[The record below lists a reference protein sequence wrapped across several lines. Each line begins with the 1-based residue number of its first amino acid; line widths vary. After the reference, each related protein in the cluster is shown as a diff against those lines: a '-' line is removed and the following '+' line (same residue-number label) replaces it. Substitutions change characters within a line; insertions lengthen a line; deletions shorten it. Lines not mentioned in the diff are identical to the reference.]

1 MNPFRRQRPT
11 WATSLATALLGVG
24 LLSGC
29 VTPDIGGPIA
39 PRWDENAGLL
49 TLSSGRTLA
58 VYPADLAYTGDALYR
73 WPDGREYDG
82 SWQNGRPEGMG
93 QETLPDGE
101 RYRGTWSGGKRVG
114 HGELN
119 RSDGSRYVGDFAG
132 GVREGIG
139 SERSAAG
146 LYHGDW
152 ADDLPNGE
160 GEYFGNDGASYRGQ
174 WRNGLRDGSGYYDDG
189 QGNSYDGDWTADTPN
204 GFGEMVNADGSVY
217 DGQLTNNLRNGY
229 GRLESGGF
237 SYEGTWLA
245 GKRHGYGRAVT
256 PDGSEYLGGWENGN
270 RHGFGRAS
278 WADGGYHDGEWQHD
292 QSLGP
297 GIRVDSA
304 GIEISGVWN
313 QDLITNALVVLPGGA
328 QYAGSFMKRDGSVS
342 PRLIDWLSAQ
352 AGAGNGAAA
361 LFLGRI
367 YSDYSDPRPDPERAR
382 GFFLEA
388 AAAGIAEAA
397 YRAAL
402 LVPEGSSSAQRIR
415 LLAEAADDG
424 YATASALLGE
434 YYAMGRYVARDTSVA
449 ITYLGQA
456 SDRGDL
462 SARNNLAWILAT
474 YPDSMLRDGERALEL
489 IQPLARLYSN
499 WRHLDTLAASYA
511 ELGDFELAATTQQR
525 ALDDFQ
531 AKRSETDLAEIDQV
545 QLDNMTERL
554 ALYQQGRKFREY
566 GGDPESSENTN

>member
-1 MNPFRRQRPT
+1 M
-11 WATSLATALLGVG
+11 TALFGVG

-39 PRWDENAGLL
+39 PRWDANAGLL

-82 SWQNGRPEGMG
+82 SWQNGKPEGMG

-101 RYRGTWSGGKRVG
+101 RYRGTWSGGRRVG

-119 RSDGSRYVGDFAG
+119 RSDGSRYVGDFAE
-132 GVREGIG
+132 GVRAGIG

-189 QGNSYDGDWTADTPN
+189 QGSSYDGDWTADTPN
-204 GFGEMVNADGSVY
+204 GFGVMANADGSVY
-217 DGQLTNNLRNGY
+217 DGQLASNLRNGY

-292 QSLGP
+292 QPVGP

-313 QDLITNALVVLPGGA
+313 QDLITNALVLLPGGE
-328 QYAGSFMKRDGSVS
+328 QYAGSFMKHDRSVS
-342 PRLIDWLSAQ
+342 PRLIDWLSIQ
-352 AGAGNGAAA
+352 ASASNGAAS

-367 YSDYSDPRPDPERAR
+367 YSDYSEPQPDPERAL
-382 GFFLEA
+382 GLFLDA

-402 LVPEGSSSAQRIR
+402 LIPEDNPSQQRIR
-415 LLAEAADDG
+415 LLVGAAGDG
-424 YATASALLGE
+424 YAPASALLGD
-434 YYAMGRYVARDTSVA
+434 YYATGRYVARDTSVA

-462 SARNNLAWILAT
+462 TARNNLAWILAT

-489 IQPLARLYSN
+489 IQPIARLYSN

-525 ALDDFQ
+525 ALDDFREQ
-531 AKRSETDLAEIDQV
+531 RSEADLAETDQL

-566 GGDPESSENTN
+566 GGSRESSENTN

>member
-1 MNPFRRQRPT
+1 V
-11 WATSLATALLGVG
+11 TSLLGIG

-29 VTPDIGGPIA
+29 VTPDIGGPVA

-49 TLSSGRTLA
+49 TLSSGRTVA
-58 VYPADLAYTGDALYR
+58 VYPADLAYSGDALYR

-82 SWQNGRPEGMG
+82 SWRNGKPDGMG
-93 QETLPDGE
+93 QETRPDGE
-101 RYRGTWSGGKRVG
+101 RYRGTWAGGKRVG

-119 RSDGSRYVGDFAG
+119 RSDGSRYVGDFAE

-174 WRNGLRDGSGYYDDG
+174 WRNGLRDGSGFYDDG
-189 QGNSYDGDWTADTPN
+189 QGNSYDGDWTADSPN
-204 GFGEMVNADGSVY
+204 GFGVMANADGSVY
-217 DGQLTNNLRNGY
+217 DGQLTSNLRNGY

-270 RHGFGRAS
+270 RHGYGRAS

-292 QSLGP
+292 QPLGP
-297 GIRVDSA
+297 GIRVDAA

-313 QDLITNALVVLPGGA
+313 QDLITNALVLLPGGG

-342 PRLIDWLSAQ
+342 PRLIDWLSARAS
-352 AGAGNGAAA
+352 AGDGAAS

-367 YSDYSDPRPDPERAR
+367 YSDYSEPQPDPERAL
-382 GFFLEA
+382 GYFLHA
-388 AAAGIAEAA
+388 TAAGIAEAA

-402 LVPEGSSSAQRIR
+402 LTPEGDPAQRRIR
-415 LLAEAADDG
+415 LLVEAAGNG
-424 YATASALLGE
+424 YAPASALLGE
-434 YYAMGRYVARDTSVA
+434 YYAVGRYVARDTSVA

-462 SARNNLAWILAT
+462 TARNNLAWILAT

-489 IQPLARLYSN
+489 IQPIARLYSN

-511 ELGDFELAATTQQR
+511 ELGDFELAATTQQQ
-525 ALDDFQ
+525 ALDNFRDS
-531 AKRSETDLAEIDQV
+531 RSGTDLVEIDQA
-545 QLDNMTERL
+545 QLDNMAERL

-566 GGDPESSENTN
+566 GDSRDDSENSN